1 MVPQVCNTLPC
12 PVADPASC
20 SCPEGEFFCSSNK
33 CGRNELCNLQ
43 NWLGERTLGNEIYLA
58 KHSFMRFFK
67 RYSFAKTQKYPN
79 PRDRDIKT
87 LEKTKESRVPNPEFP
102 GIRIVIRKY
111 SKGNSLLFFSEF
123 RCQHKNCNE
132 CLGWGDPHIVTFDN
146 AKNDVYGIA
155 QYTMSESSGTE
166 QIPPYKFKVNKT

>member
-20 SCPEGEFFCSSNK
+20 SCPEGEFFCSSDK
-33 CGRNELCNLQ
+33 CGRHELCNLQ
-43 NWLGERTLGNEIYLA
+43 NWLGEKNLGNYFYYA
-58 KHSFMRFFK
+58 KNSFMRIFK
-67 RYSFAKTQKYPN
+67 RYSFAKTQN
-79 PRDRDIKT
+79 PKI
-87 LEKTKESRVPNPEFP
+87 PEP
-102 GIRIVIRKY
+102 GCENIV
-111 SKGNSLLFFSEF
+111 SKFHYFSEF

-155 QYTMSESSGTE
+155 QYTMSESNGTQ